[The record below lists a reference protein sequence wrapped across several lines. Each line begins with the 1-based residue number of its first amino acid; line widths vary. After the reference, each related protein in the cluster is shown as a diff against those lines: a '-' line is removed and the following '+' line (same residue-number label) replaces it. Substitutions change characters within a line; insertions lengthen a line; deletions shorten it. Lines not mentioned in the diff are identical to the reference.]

1 MALRYRT
8 IVRTST
14 GSPMTKAKPDFCM
27 RCPVGGIFNSAD
39 QTCSV
44 VDPDDGLPLSCVG
57 EWADQKHARIR
68 KYVDIS
74 RAARRKFING
84 VGGATYIDLFCGP
97 GRARIRETMRI
108 VDGSAM
114 VAAKEAIDSK
124 TPFTEIHIADTNESF
139 LDAAEKRLSCLSVRV
154 KRCKGEADDSVQ
166 TITRALNPHGLH
178 FALLDPYDLKSL
190 PFTVIR
196 QLAGI
201 ERIDILVHFSQQDLQ
216 RNLRRYIKMD
226 ESPLDR
232 FSPGWRKVIDE
243 MRGDDVIRAKILKHW
258 LELIRNCNMQTAEG
272 VEEVTGTKNQ
282 HLYWLVFIAR
292 NDLAIRFWDVIR
304 NVDKQ
309 RPLPL

>member
-1 MALRYRT
+1 
-8 IVRTST
+8 
-14 GSPMTKAKPDFCM
+14 M
-27 RCPVGGIFNSAD
+27 RCPVGGILNSAD

-84 VGGATYIDLFCGP
+84 AGGATYIDLFCGP
-97 GRARIRETMRI
+97 GRARIRETTRI
-108 VDGSAM
+108 VDGSAV
-114 VAAKEAIDSK
+114 VAAREAIDSM

-139 LDAAEKRLSCLSVRV
+139 LDAAEKRLRCLNVRV
-154 KRCKGEADDSVQ
+154 KRCKGQADDSVQ
-166 TITRALNPHGLH
+166 AITRVLNPHGLH

-216 RNLRRYIKMD
+216 RNLRRYIKMG

-243 MRGDDVIRAKILKHW
+243 MRGDDVIRTKILKHW

-292 NDLAIRFWDVIR
+292 NDLAIRFWDEIR
-304 NVDKQ
+304 NVNNQKQ
-309 RPLPL
+309 LPL